1 MIVEPVGGAGY
12 DYPTLIGQTLSPTHP
27 RSFLRFLTL
36 RVYLSFEGIAGAKR
50 GKPGGG
56 RGIE

>member
-27 RSFLRFLTL
+27 RSAMSPSSGLF
-36 RVYLSFEGIAGAKR
+36 
-50 GKPGGG
+50 
-56 RGIE
+56 